1 MLLKLAWRNIWRN
14 KKRTFITMF
23 SIIFAVVLS
32 ILLDSVKKGLLDK
45 MKENVV
51 SFYTGYIQIHE
62 NGYWDDKTLENSFEL
77 QTALIDNIEGSRDIN
92 YVIPRLESFTL
103 AASHKYSKG
112 CMVVGIDPDKES
124 LVTALEEKVAKG
136 DYLEPLDKAVLLT
149 EGLANYLK
157 LDVNDTLVLIGQG
170 YHGVSA
176 AGKYPIKGLIKFGS
190 PDLNKGLVY
199 LPLKEAQ
206 HLFAADNRLTALVLS
221 PTNPDRSEE
230 IAQSLSSNFREDYE
244 VMNWQSMMPEL
255 NQVIEGEKRE
265 NIVFQVV
272 LYMLIAFGI
281 FGTILMM
288 TLERQYEF
296 GVLVAIGMKN
306 LRLSTMVILENI
318 LISTL
323 GAVGGILLSVPIVFY
338 LFVYPIRLGGKLAEA
353 YEKFGIEPIFYF
365 STAPKVFYSQGLV
378 VFFLALFLSLYP
390 FIKIRKLNP
399 VSAMH
404 S

>member
-51 SFYTGYIQIHE
+51 SFYTGYIQVHK
-62 NGYWDDKTLENSFEL
+62 NGYWDDRTLENSFEL
-77 QTALIDNIEGSRDIN
+77 QPELINNTEGNKGISR
-92 YVIPRLESFTL
+92 VIPRLESFIM
-103 AASHKYSKG
+103 AASDKYSKG
-112 CMVVGIDPDKES
+112 CMVVGIDPEKES
-124 LVTALEEKVAKG
+124 MVTALDKKLLKG
-136 DYLEPLDKAVLLT
+136 EYLQPLDKAVLVT

-157 LDVNDTLVLIGQG
+157 LDVNDTLVMIGQG

-176 AGKYPIKGLIKFGS
+176 AGKYPIKGLVKFGS
-190 PDLNKGLVY
+190 PELNKGLVY
-199 LPLKEAQ
+199 LPLKESQ
-206 HLFAADNRLTALVLS
+206 HLFAADNKLTALVIS
-221 PTNPDRSEE
+221 PTNTDKSEE
-230 IAQSLSSNFREDYE
+230 MAGLLAETLGEDYE
-244 VMNWQSMMPEL
+244 VMNWQLMMPEL
-255 NQVIEGEKRE
+255 DQVIQGEKRE

-296 GVLVAIGMKN
+296 GVMVAIGMKN
-306 LRLSTMVILENI
+306 LRLSTMVIMENI

-365 STAPKVFYSQGLV
+365 SIAPKVFYSQGLV

-390 FIKIRKLNP
+390 FLKIRRLNP
-399 VSAMH
+399 VSAMQG
-404 S
+404 